1 VERSITQAEG
11 GDGAPTLKAG
21 DQANDEESAEESTEG
36 AISWLRQVGE
46 SRTLW
51 GSLLVLACLAA
62 YYFIVPNRG
71 NPYLHFVLQAQ
82 SWLEGRTAIP
92 SPGYQD
98 VMPVYDASGM
108 PTGYGIIPFPPLP
121 AWVLLPF
128 VSVWHLATD
137 EHLLAMVFAAVDVG
151 IAYWMLG
158 LLPVRH
164 SIRVLTTLF
173 LGLGTVLWY
182 AAAIGSTWFWAHI
195 VAIGCGLLAIGLALS
210 ADRDAAEPEPLRDVA
225 TSIRRFRLPGG
236 WSSAALLCALGAGG
250 GLILM
255 QAGAGAP
262 ATSLAV
268 LGVVVGVVAV
278 ALAMAV
284 AGRTGVLGPFAIA
297 VVIVGGLP
305 ALLLISAESSLAI
318 EVVDVLLLT
327 LIGVLWRLGGR
338 QGSRVDNALSS
349 IGTALA
355 SPESRQVGAGLLFG
369 LAVTARLTVLFGF
382 PFFILVGG
390 GGNWVRRGLLAGAG
404 AALPLLALLVY
415 TYAAT
420 GQLFNPAYQY
430 QYGVELKDYS
440 TVLNYNPGWSITD
453 IRYIPQNLAIMFAG
467 MPRIMPSFSSIWPGD
482 GGTPLCVSSSARGLF
497 DQGCPLAI
505 PEATGTS
512 ILLTS
517 PAYLLAPLAWGPI
530 RRLRIDR
537 LTAGATIAVVAI
549 AIVNL
554 MHFSQGWVQFGY
566 RFSSDFAPFALL
578 LVALGASRL
587 GRWWPVVLLLPA
599 VLFLPLGFLAA
610 AILGVAVLIAV
621 GADREPGEAR
631 FFGRL
636 WPVVLLVALSIA
648 VNFWGAMWG
657 VILGW

>member
-1 VERSITQAEG
+1 MERSITQADG
-11 GDGAPTLKAG
+11 GDGAPTLKAA
-21 DQANDEESAEESTEG
+21 DRDYDELPTEESTAG
-36 AISWLRQVGE
+36 AIAWLRRAGE

-51 GSLLVLACLAA
+51 GTLLVLVCLAA
-62 YYFIVPNRG
+62 YYFIAPNRG

-98 VMPVYDASGM
+98 VMPVYDAAGN

-128 VSVWHLATD
+128 VSIWHLATD
-137 EHLLAMVFAAVDVG
+137 EHLLAMVFAAIDVG

-158 LLPVRH
+158 FLPVRH

-195 VAIGCGLLAIGLALS
+195 VAVGCLLLSVGLALS
-210 ADRDAAEPEPLRDVA
+210 ADRDAAEPEPFADVA
-225 TSIRRFRLPGG
+225 AAIRRFRLPGG
-236 WSSAALLCALGAGG
+236 WASAGLLCALGAGG

-255 QAGAGAP
+255 RAGVDAP
-262 ATSLAV
+262 ATTLAV
-268 LGVVVGVVAV
+268 LGVVVGVVAI

-284 AGRTGVLGPFAIA
+284 AGRPGVLGPFAIA
-297 VVIVGGLP
+297 IVIVGGLP
-305 ALLLISAESSLAI
+305 ALLLISAQSSVAI
-318 EVVDVLLLT
+318 EIVDAVLLAT
-327 LIGVLWRLGGR
+327 IAVLWWLGGR
-338 QGSRVDNALSS
+338 EGSKVDEALSS

-355 SPESRQVGAGLLFG
+355 SPESRQVAAGLLFG
-369 LAVTARLTVLFGF
+369 LAVTARLTILFGF
-382 PFFILVGG
+382 PFFVLVGG
-390 GGNWVRRGLLAGAG
+390 GGSWTKRGLLAGAG
-404 AALPLLALLVY
+404 AAVPIVALLVY

-430 QYGVELKDYS
+430 QYGVELKNYA
-440 TVLNYNPGWSITD
+440 TALNYNPAWSITD

-467 MPRIMPSFSSIWPGD
+467 MPRILPHFSSIWPGD
-482 GGTPLCVSSSARGLF
+482 GGTPLCVNTSARGLF
-497 DQGCPLAI
+497 DQSCPLAI

-512 ILLTS
+512 ILLSS

-530 RRLRIDR
+530 KRLKIDR

-566 RFSSDFAPFALL
+566 RFSNDFAPFALI

-599 VLFLPLGFLAA
+599 ALFLPLWLLAA
-610 AILGVAVLIAV
+610 AIVGVAGLVALR
-621 GADREPGEAR
+621 ADRT
-631 FFGRL
+631 GRL
-636 WPVVLLVALSIA
+636 WPVIALVALSIA
-648 VNFWGAMWG
+648 VNFWGTIWG